1 MSCITPDLAMNGAGQ
16 ATSASDLWRVSNDEI
31 FISGLYGGHLGIAG
45 NGGCRRSATRD
56 GAARTAARRHP
67 QPVVVGTTEQPAA
80 TADARGLPHWADGR
94 SARSVATEPVGSG
107 PPGTGDRSG
116 AQQLYGATLELY
128 GATLAA
134 ARLRWRSI
142 SGKGAWS

>member
-1 MSCITPDLAMNGAGQ
+1 MSCTPPDLPMNGA
-16 ATSASDLWRVSNDEI
+16 WR
-31 FISGLYGGHLGIAG
+31 
-45 NGGCRRSATRD
+45 RPATRD
-56 GAARTAARRHP
+56 GTARTAARRQP
-67 QPVVVGTTEQPAA
+67 QPVVVGTNEQPAA

-116 AQQLYGATLELY
+116 AQPLYGATLELY

-134 ARLRWRSI
+134 AR
-142 SGKGAWS
+142 